1 MDASSISAVTE
12 LSEKHVLEVMRSLG
26 HDTEKIA
33 AAVDQ
38 YLNSKSGP
46 LKDGT
51 EMADGWAESGKPR
64 RPKKVRPCCLYGPA
78 NAARAATIGPAR
90 LACAAALR
98 GSTHWPPH
106 AFAQP
111 GRARVAGLPDSRTCN
126 APSLSLTT
134 PCALPVLRRR
144 ATRSPRVPRTRS
156 APKGKARR
164 SDASATARAAAAVA
178 GAVRDSRARAH
189 LVARPR
195 RHEAP
200 NPLRSALAPPPPP
213 PPPSP
218 TPPLPPPLPP
228 PPEHTARHHALSI
241 PTTPTI
247 SAIPAI
253 PTSLI
258 PLLFDVRRPQSRV
271 ARARATAKATAKAAA
286 GARDAVAPARAR
298 ARVPVPRRPIGLSA
312 LRALSGHRVPT
323 RRARRSRTRRSPTGR
338 PRRRHS
344 RRATW

>member
-1 MDASSISAVTE
+1 
-12 LSEKHVLEVMRSLG
+12 MRSLG

-98 GSTHWPPH
+98 RSTHWPPH

-144 ATRSPRVPRTRS
+144 ATRSPRVPRTRN

-228 PPEHTARHHALSI
+228 LPPPPEHTGPTPRPLHPHHPHHLRHPRHPHVSH
-241 PTTPTI
+241 
-247 SAIPAI
+247 
-253 PTSLI
+253 
-258 PLLFDVRRPQSRV
+258 PLLFDVRRPQSRG

-312 LRALSGHRVPT
+312 LRALSGHRAPT

-338 PRRRHS
+338 PRQRHS

>member
-1 MDASSISAVTE
+1 
-12 LSEKHVLEVMRSLG
+12 
-26 HDTEKIA
+26 
-33 AAVDQ
+33 
-38 YLNSKSGP
+38 
-46 LKDGT
+46 
-51 EMADGWAESGKPR
+51 
-64 RPKKVRPCCLYGPA
+64 
-78 NAARAATIGPAR
+78 
-90 LACAAALR
+90 
-98 GSTHWPPH
+98 
-106 AFAQP
+106 
-111 GRARVAGLPDSRTCN
+111 
-126 APSLSLTT
+126 
-134 PCALPVLRRR
+134 
-144 ATRSPRVPRTRS
+144 
-156 APKGKARR
+156 
-164 SDASATARAAAAVA
+164 VA

-189 LVARPR
+189 LVARPP

-338 PRRRHS
+338 PRQRHS

>member
-1 MDASSISAVTE
+1 MIHIGKKGRGTHVLWDEVCAAGRARACAVGGAWCGMEASAIAEVTK
-12 LSEKHVLEVMRSLG
+12 LSEKHVGEVMRSLG
-26 HDTEKIA
+26 YDNEKIA
-33 AAVDQ
+33 AALDQ
-38 YLNSKSGP
+38 YLNSQSGP

-98 GSTHWPPH
+98 GSTHWSPH
-106 AFAQP
+106 AYAQP
-111 GRARVAGLPDSRTCN
+111 GRARVAGLPDSRTCS

-144 ATRSPRVPRTRS
+144 ATRSPRVPRTRN

-189 LVARPR
+189 LVTRPR

-218 TPPLPPPLPP
+218 TPPLPPP
-228 PPEHTARHHALSI
+228 PERTARHHALSI
-241 PTTPTI
+241 PTNPTI

-253 PTSLI
+253 PKSLT
-258 PLLFDVRRPQSRV
+258 PCSSMCVARRVAWQGQGRRQRRRRRP
-271 ARARATAKATAKAAA
+271 
-286 GARDAVAPARAR
+286 
-298 ARVPVPRRPIGLSA
+298 RPGQ
-312 LRALSGHRVPT
+312 GT
-323 RRARRSRTRRSPTGR
+323 RW
-338 PRRRHS
+338 RRRGQG
-344 RRATW
+344 RACQCPVGRSA

>member
-1 MDASSISAVTE
+1 MTPVNQAHLYTDVALDLSRPRVSGWRRRVGRAWCGMDATMDASSISAVTE

-126 APSLSLTT
+126 APQLITDNAM
-134 PCALPVLRRR
+134 CAACAASQGDEEP
-144 ATRSPRVPRTRS
+144 AGAKNEERSER
-156 APKGKARR
+156 KGKEERR
-164 SDASATARAAAAVA
+164 ERDGKGSGGRGGS
-178 GAVRDSRARAH
+178 GA
-189 LVARPR
+189 
-195 RHEAP
+195 
-200 NPLRSALAPPPPP
+200 
-213 PPPSP
+213 
-218 TPPLPPPLPP
+218 
-228 PPEHTARHHALSI
+228 
-241 PTTPTI
+241 
-247 SAIPAI
+247 
-253 PTSLI
+253 
-258 PLLFDVRRPQSRV
+258 
-271 ARARATAKATAKAAA
+271 
-286 GARDAVAPARAR
+286 
-298 ARVPVPRRPIGLSA
+298 
-312 LRALSGHRVPT
+312 
-323 RRARRSRTRRSPTGR
+323 
-338 PRRRHS
+338 
-344 RRATW
+344 